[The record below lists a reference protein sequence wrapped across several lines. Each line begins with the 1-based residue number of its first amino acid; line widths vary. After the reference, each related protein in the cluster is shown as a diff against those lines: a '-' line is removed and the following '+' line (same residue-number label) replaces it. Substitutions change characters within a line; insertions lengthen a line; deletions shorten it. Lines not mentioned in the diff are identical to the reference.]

1 MEISLAGVALLA
13 TTILVVGLL
22 QVVFFFELLFSD
34 FHFVAPNLTSL
45 SLSLSLS
52 NMPYNIVLYFH
63 NKFRS
68 LNPHPHTV

>member
-1 MEISLAGVALLA
+1 MEISLAGVVLLA

-45 SLSLSLS
+45 SLSLS

>member
-1 MEISLAGVALLA
+1 METSLAGVALLA

-45 SLSLSLS
+45 SLSLS